1 MQPADSPLRHYLQVL
16 KRQAWLVLLVPA
28 LTVAIALAI
37 LETQAPTY
45 RAATTLVVGEPR
57 GIQAPVPASGS
68 VTRSMA
74 NLFES
79 EVIVRDVI
87 RELDLNESI
96 QDFRK
101 KFQVSVLPDT
111 SVVKVSYDSTDQ
123 REAVNVVSE
132 LSQIFTQRLDET
144 LGVRDRVGGTR
155 GRGSFALI
163 VREFDPPHVEPDP
176 VAPNVG
182 TNVVFAGI
190 AGLALGLLLAV
201 AREALDSR
209 IRGRKDAEQVFGAP
223 VVGTLPVG
231 MDRRPPP
238 GVGAGDG
245 AVYKR
250 GDEAR
255 LASLDLLRARLLFS
269 QQGVDGRTILVTSAG
284 PETGQSSVTASVGA
298 ALALAGKHVICVD
311 ADMRQPRLHRLLGV
325 ENEPPGLADVLAADK
340 LEPEHALRKVRLV
353 ELTSNGAGPS
363 EAAGRLEVLT
373 AGQPPTPHVGLLT
386 PEVLSSLIERLHER
400 ADYVIFDSPPL
411 LAADALPLAIR
422 SDNVLVVARS
432 GRTTK
437 DEAETVVG
445 TLHELGVKRIGV
457 VLTDAGPGY

>member
-1 MQPADSPLRHYLQVL
+1 LQPAESPLRHYLQVL
-16 KRQAWLVLLVPA
+16 KRQAWLVVLVPA
-28 LTVAIALAI
+28 LTVAVALAI
-37 LETQAPTY
+37 LESQKPVY

-74 NLFES
+74 NLMES
-79 EVIVRDVI
+79 EVIVRSVI
-87 RELDLNESI
+87 RELDMNVSI

-101 KFQVSVLPDT
+101 KFTVSVLPDT
-111 SVVKVSYDSTDQ
+111 SVIKVSYDSTDKRQ
-123 REAVNVVSE
+123 AVNVVSE
-132 LSQIFTQRLDET
+132 LSRIFTARLDET
-144 LGVRDRVGGTR
+144 LGVRDRVER
-155 GRGSFALI
+155 ALERGSFSLI

-182 TNVVFAGI
+182 TNVIFAGA

-201 AREALDSR
+201 GREALDSR
-209 IRGRKDAEQVFGAP
+209 IRGRKDAEQAFGAP

-238 GVGAGDG
+238 GVGT
-245 AVYKR
+245 AVPSR

-284 PETGQSSVTASVGA
+284 TETGQSSVTASVGA

-325 ENEPPGLADVLAADK
+325 ENDAPGLAGVLSDGI
-340 LEPEHALRKVRLV
+340 EPEEALRKVELV

-373 AGQPPTPHVGLLT
+373 AGQPPSPLVGMLT
-386 PEVLSSLIERLHER
+386 PDVLSSLIERLHSR

-411 LAADALPLAIR
+411 LAADALPLALR

-437 DEAETVVG
+437 DEAESVVG
-445 TLHELGVKRIGV
+445 TLQELGVQRIGV
-457 VLTDAGPGY
+457 VLTDARPG

>member
-1 MQPADSPLRHYLQVL
+1 MQPAESPLRHYLQVL
-16 KRQAWLVLLVPA
+16 KRQAWLVFLVPA
-28 LTVAIALAI
+28 LTVAVALAI

-45 RAATTLVVGEPR
+45 RASTTLVVGEPR

-79 EVIVRDVI
+79 EVIVRSVI
-87 RELDLNESI
+87 RELDMNVSI

-101 KFQVSVLPDT
+101 KFKVSVLPDT
-111 SVVKVSYDSTDQ
+111 SVVKVSYDSTDRRQ
-123 REAVNVVSE
+123 AVNVVSE
-132 LSQIFTQRLDET
+132 LSEIFTARLDET

-182 TNVVFAGI
+182 TNVIFAGI

-209 IRGRKDAEQVFGAP
+209 IRDRKDAEQAFGAP

-238 GVGAGDG
+238 GVGAG
-245 AVYKR
+245 AIPKR

-298 ALALAGKHVICVD
+298 ALALAGKHVVCVD
-311 ADMRQPRLHRLLGV
+311 ADMRQPRLHQLLGV
-325 ENEPPGLADVLAADK
+325 DNQAPGLAGVLSDGI
-340 LEPEHALRKVRLV
+340 EPAEALRKVELV
-353 ELTSNGAGPS
+353 ELTSNGAGPA

-373 AGQPPTPHVGLLT
+373 AGQPPSPLVGMLT
-386 PEVLSSLIERLHER
+386 PEVLSTLIERLRSR

-437 DEAETVVG
+437 DEAESVVG
-445 TLHELGVKRIGV
+445 TLQELGVKRIGI
-457 VLTDAGPGY
+457 VLTDARPGY

>member
-1 MQPADSPLRHYLQVL
+1 MSTLQPQESPLRHYLQVL
-16 KRQAWLVLLVPA
+16 KRQAWLVVLVPA
-28 LTVAIALAI
+28 LTVAVAVAL
-37 LETQAPTY
+37 LETQDPVY
-45 RAATTLVVGEPR
+45 RGSTMLVVGEPR
-57 GIQAPVPASGS
+57 GVQAPVFGSGS
-68 VTRSMA
+68 VTRSVT
-74 NLFES
+74 NLLES
-79 EVIVRDVI
+79 DVIVRSVI
-87 RELDLNESI
+87 RELDMNISNEKFRE
-96 QDFRK
+96 DFK
-101 KFQVSVLPDT
+101 VSVLPDT
-111 SVVKVSYDSTDQ
+111 SVIKVSYDSTNQ
-123 REAVNVVSE
+123 RQAVDVVSE
-132 LSQIFTQRLDET
+132 LARIFTQRLDET
-144 LGVRDRVGGTR
+144 LGVRDPLAGGR
-155 GRGSFALI
+155 QRGSFDLI
-163 VREFDPPHVEPDP
+163 VRVFDPPHVEPEP

-182 TNVVFAGI
+182 TNVVFAGM

-209 IRGRKDAEQVFGAP
+209 IRGRKDAEQAFGAP

-238 GVGAGDG
+238 GVGAG
-245 AVYKR
+245 ATRSR

-298 ALALAGKHVICVD
+298 ALALAGKRVICVD

-325 ENEPPGLADVLAADK
+325 ENESPGLAGVLSDGI
-340 LEPEHALRKVRLV
+340 EPEEALMKVELV

-373 AGQPPTPHVGLLT
+373 AGQPPSPLVGMLT
-386 PEVLSSLIERLHER
+386 PDVLSSLIERLHQR
-400 ADYVIFDSPPL
+400 ADYVVFDSPPL

-437 DEAETVVG
+437 DEAESVVG
-445 TLHELGVKRIGV
+445 TLQELGVRRIGV
-457 VLTDAGPGY
+457 VLTDARPG

>member
-1 MQPADSPLRHYLQVL
+1 LQPLDSPLRHYLQIL
-16 KRQAWLVLLVPA
+16 KRQAWLVVLVPA
-28 LTVAIALAI
+28 LTVAVAVAL
-37 LETQAPTY
+37 LETQEPVY

-57 GIQAPVPASGS
+57 GLQAPVPASGS

-79 EVIVRDVI
+79 EVIVRSVI
-87 RELDLNESI
+87 RSLNLNVSI

-101 KFQVSVLPDT
+101 KFKVSVLPDT
-111 SVVKVSYDSTDQ
+111 SVVQVSYDSTDRRQ
-123 REAVNVVSE
+123 AVNVVSE
-132 LSQIFTQRLDET
+132 LARIFTARLDET
-144 LGVRDRVGGTR
+144 LGIRDRPGGTAE
-155 GRGSFALI
+155 RGSFALI
-163 VREFDPPHVEPDP
+163 VQEFDPPHVEPDP

-182 TNVVFAGI
+182 TNVIFAGA

-209 IRGRKDAEQVFGAP
+209 IRGRKDAEAAFGAP
-223 VVGTLPVG
+223 VVGALPVG

-238 GVGAGDG
+238 GVGAG
-245 AVYKR
+245 ATRKR

-255 LASLDLLRARLLFS
+255 VASLDLLRAKLLFS

-298 ALALAGKHVICVD
+298 ALALAGKRVICVD
-311 ADMRQPRLHRLLGV
+311 ADMRQPRLHRMLGV
-325 ENEPPGLADVLAADK
+325 ENQSPGLADVLANSV
-340 LEPEHALRKVRLV
+340 EPEQALTRVELV
-353 ELTSNGAGPS
+353 ELSGNGAGPA
-363 EAAGRLEVLT
+363 EVAGRLDVLT
-373 AGQPPTPHVGLLT
+373 AGRQPAPLVGMLT
-386 PEVLSSLIERLHER
+386 PEVLGSLIERLHSR
-400 ADYVIFDSPPL
+400 ADYVVFDSPPL

-437 DEAETVVG
+437 DEAESVTT
-445 TLHELGVKRIGV
+445 TLQELGVRRIGI
-457 VLTDAGPGY
+457 VLTDARPGL

>member
-1 MQPADSPLRHYLQVL
+1 MQPSESPLRHYLQVL

-28 LTVAIALAI
+28 LTVAVAVALLTA
-37 LETQAPTY
+37 QSPVY

-74 NLFES
+74 NLMES
-79 EVIVRDVI
+79 EVIVRSVI
-87 RELDLNESI
+87 RELDMKVSI

-101 KFQVSVLPDT
+101 KFKVSVLPDT
-111 SVVKVSYDSTDQ
+111 SVIKVSYDSTDRRQ
-123 REAVNVVSE
+123 AVNVVSE
-132 LSQIFTQRLDET
+132 LSRIFTARLDQT
-144 LGVRDRVGGTR
+144 LGVRERVTDPVE
-155 GRGSFALI
+155 RGSFALI
-163 VREFDPPHVEPDP
+163 VREFDPPYVEPDP

-182 TNVVFAGI
+182 TNVIFAGI

-209 IRGRKDAEQVFGAP
+209 IRGRKDAEAAFGAP
-223 VVGTLPVG
+223 VVGALPVG

-238 GVGAGDG
+238 GVGAG
-245 AVYKR
+245 AIRKR

-255 LASLDLLRARLLFS
+255 VASLDLLRAKLLFS

-298 ALALAGKHVICVD
+298 ALALAGKRVICVD
-311 ADMRQPRLHRLLGV
+311 ADMREPRLHRMLGV
-325 ENEPPGLADVLAADK
+325 ENGTPGLADVLANDV
-340 LEPEHALRKVRLV
+340 EPERALTRVELV
-353 ELTSNGAGPS
+353 ELSGNGAGPA
-363 EAAGRLEVLT
+363 EIAGRLDVLT
-373 AGQPPTPHVGLLT
+373 AGQSPNPIVGLLT
-386 PEVLSSLIERLHER
+386 PEVLTSLIERLHNH

-437 DEAETVVG
+437 DEAESVVG
-445 TLHELGVKRIGV
+445 TLQELGVERIGV
-457 VLTDAGPGY
+457 VLTDARPGY